1 MRYLLA
7 SLGILVATACFD
19 TPAHAQ
25 NYPWCEYLGG
35 GMGGGGGRNCGFISF
50 EQCMESARG
59 NGSDCRL
66 NTAIRAAA
74 GRTPAGSAGKAQIA
88 KSLLRFVGKAR
99 SAAPLSWFRRC
110 AWIETIRLCSRSL
123 S

>member
-7 SLGILVATACFD
+7 ILGILVAAACMD
-19 TPAHAQ
+19 TRAQAQ

-59 NGSDCRL
+59 NGGDCRL
-66 NTAIRAAA
+66 NTQYEPPPGEHSGA
-74 GRTPAGSAGKAQIA
+74 T
-88 KSLLRFVGKAR
+88 
-99 SAAPLSWFRRC
+99 AAPGAHPRHK
-110 AWIETIRLCSRSL
+110 SRKHS
-123 S
+123 

>member
-7 SLGILVATACFD
+7 ILVGIAGILVAAACTD
-19 TPAHAQ
+19 TRAHAQ

-59 NGSDCRL
+59 NGNDCRQ
-66 NTAIRAAA
+66 NTQYVPPPGEHSGYTAVPGAHPRH
-74 GRTPAGSAGKAQIA
+74 
-88 KSLLRFVGKAR
+88 KAR
-99 SAAPLSWFRRC
+99 KTS
-110 AWIETIRLCSRSL
+110 
-123 S
+123 